1 MIIAPSI
8 LSADFANLAA
18 DVKAVEKPA
27 QNICTLILW
36 TDTSLTILR
45 SDQTSSKL

>member
-18 DVKAVEKPA
+18 DVKAVEEAGAKYLH
-27 QNICTLILW
+27 NDIMYLHFVDNL
-36 TDTSLTILR
+36 
-45 SDQTSSKL
+45 KF